1 MALPDADGRGS
12 SGLDRVD
19 ALHCAG
25 LQSFGFDDLES
36 VGVHKG

>member
-1 MALPDADGRGS
+1 
-12 SGLDRVD
+12 VD